1 MKNRMTSFGIR
12 HSVSAFVAALAFFPE
27 CHLAEDGTP
36 IGGILVRPRE
46 WSEMHPR

>member
-1 MKNRMTSFGIR
+1 MKNRMMLFGVR

-27 CHLAEDGTP
+27 WHLAEAATP
-36 IGGILVRPRE
+36 IGGILVRPWE